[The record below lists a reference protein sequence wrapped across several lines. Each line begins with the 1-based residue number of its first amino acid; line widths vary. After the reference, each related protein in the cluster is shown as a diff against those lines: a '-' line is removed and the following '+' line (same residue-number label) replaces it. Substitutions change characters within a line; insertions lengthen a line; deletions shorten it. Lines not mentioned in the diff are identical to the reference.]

1 MEQPHPSDA
10 PAQPRTQDAP
20 AAHPVVHPGE
30 RPVRALIAAR
40 LSKLQRG
47 GQQGIGIDTQD
58 EKSRAFCEREG
69 MTVVGVVADTKS
81 GTVAPWDRKNL
92 KPWVTEPEKMAMY
105 DAVVAYKTD
114 RWSRGTQEDFTRI
127 EFWATQHGKRLII
140 VDGPQYPARADRFDS
155 DYWQWQAEKMAA
167 RREWELGR
175 ERVVRATDALR
186 RENKFVGRIPWGYV
200 TEGPKYDRRL
210 AATDLGREYIPQIY
224 DRVIAGHSLAD
235 ICGWLDS
242 LHLWHKRDP
251 QTGELADVPWWPTR
265 LADLIRSP
273 VYRGHYWMTR
283 AERDPVTG
291 KVVWSEKWEHSC
303 EALIDARRFR
313 LANEALAGPG
323 EARPEGGAADAG
335 DAEGRHQVPGLRGLV
350 DEQAHLPGVE
360 QARRRDLHLLPV
372 HRHREPPQGVRQH
385 GADGS
390 GGRGRQRDHGHHVPR
405 PGQAAHPGQG
415 HRLPGPAG

>member
-1 MEQPHPSDA
+1 M
-10 PAQPRTQDAP
+10 
-20 AAHPVVHPGE
+20 
-30 RPVRALIAAR
+30 RALIAAR

-69 MTVVGVVADTKS
+69 MTVIGVVADTKS

-92 KPWVTEPEKMAMY
+92 KPWVTEPGKMAMY

-127 EFWATQHGKRLII
+127 EFWATQNGKRLII

-224 DRVIAGHSLAD
+224 DRVIAGQQPGGHLRVAGLA
-235 ICGWLDS
+235 
-242 LHLWHKRDP
+242 
-251 QTGELADVPWWPTR
+251 A
-265 LADLIRSP
+265 P
-273 VYRGHYWMTR
+273 V
-283 AERDPVTG
+283 A
-291 KVVWSEKWEHSC
+291 
-303 EALIDARRFR
+303 
-313 LANEALAGPG
+313 
-323 EARPEGGAADAG
+323 EAR
-335 DAEGRHQVPGLRGLV
+335 
-350 DEQAHLPGVE
+350 
-360 QARRRDLHLLPV
+360 
-372 HRHREPPQGVRQH
+372 
-385 GADGS
+385 
-390 GGRGRQRDHGHHVPR
+390 
-405 PGQAAHPGQG
+405 
-415 HRLPGPAG
+415 

>member
-10 PAQPRTQDAP
+10 PAQPRTQDASP
-20 AAHPVVHPGE
+20 AHPVVHPGE

-69 MTVVGVVADTKS
+69 MTVVDVVADTKS

-105 DAVVAYKTD
+105 NAVVAYKTD

-127 EFWATQHGKRLII
+127 EFWATQNGKRLII
-140 VDGPQYPARADRFDS
+140 VDGPQYPARADKFDS

-210 AATDLGREYIPQIY
+210 AATDPG
-224 DRVIAGHSLAD
+224 
-235 ICGWLDS
+235 
-242 LHLWHKRDP
+242 
-251 QTGELADVPWWPTR
+251 TGVHP
-265 LADLIRSP
+265 ADLR
-273 VYRGHYWMTR
+273 
-283 AERDPVTG
+283 
-291 KVVWSEKWEHSC
+291 
-303 EALIDARRFR
+303 
-313 LANEALAGPG
+313 
-323 EARPEGGAADAG
+323 
-335 DAEGRHQVPGLRGLV
+335 
-350 DEQAHLPGVE
+350 
-360 QARRRDLHLLPV
+360 
-372 HRHREPPQGVRQH
+372 
-385 GADGS
+385 
-390 GGRGRQRDHGHHVPR
+390 
-405 PGQAAHPGQG
+405 QG
-415 HRLPGPAG
+415 HRREEPGGHLRVAGLAAPVAEARSADRGAGRRAVVADEAGRPDQEPGVPGALLDDPCRT